1 MSARVLVIDDS
12 PVTVELITDALSAAG
27 IGADSAS
34 DLASLDLRLSANRYE
49 LMLVDVNMPE
59 MYGDDVVEFLRA
71 QRRLT
76 ARLYL
81 YSDLS
86 ETELTQKAL
95 ASGAD
100 GFITK
105 ASGLPNAVEVVR
117 AALAALPSRPR
128 VLLVDAAPGALAK
141 ELASAGLDVL
151 TAGSVEDATKV
162 ILKKRTRPDLVLLAR
177 ETPSAEELIRFIKA
191 NSLFA
196 HIRVVVCAAAGREA
210 EPLTGADAAL
220 PNDSGLGARIISLL
234 VDTCG

>member
-12 PVTVELITDALSAAG
+12 PVTVELITDALLAAG

-34 DLASLDLRLSANRYE
+34 DLASLDLRLSSNRYE

-71 QRRLT
+71 QKRLT

-128 VLLVDAAPGALAK
+128 VLLVDAAPGALAG

-162 ILKKRTRPDLVLLAR
+162 ILKKKTRPDLVLLER
-177 ETPSAEELIRFIKA
+177 ETPNAEELIRFIKA
-191 NSLFA
+191 NSLFT
-196 HIRVVVCAAAGREA
+196 HIRVVVCAAAGRETM
-210 EPLTGADAAL
+210 PLAGADAAL
-220 PNDSGLGARIISLL
+220 PKDSALGARIFSLL
-234 VDTCG
+234 A